1 MPALRLSAIEDFRSL
16 EEFGSFL
23 AVSPCLSKGSI
34 ITNWAG
40 RICCQGFIMPYLFT
54 HEDRAERERLAAI
67 EAGLDPFTID
77 CLEKIG
83 VREGWRCLEVG
94 AGGGSI
100 TEWLC
105 RRVGPNGKVV
115 ATELQTKF
123 LETIDAQ
130 NLEVRKHDISREE
143 LEAKAFDLVSAR
155 KVLEHLADPTAGLRR
170 MASAVRP
177 GGWLMVEDTD
187 LATIRQFSCPHPQR
201 VERAYLK
208 FVEAMSAA
216 GFQPTYAARLGDE
229 LRGLGFQDVQFVC
242 PIPPGWALPDELRTR
257 GLQGVELKTP
267 AGHVGWNAAGNSPAD
282 KIYRMTFERLRQRV
296 LTLGLLTN
304 EEIEQFFAD
313 IRASEFRAIT
323 SFHCAAWGQKPN

>member
-1 MPALRLSAIEDFRSL
+1 
-16 EEFGSFL
+16 
-23 AVSPCLSKGSI
+23 
-34 ITNWAG
+34 
-40 RICCQGFIMPYLFT
+40 MPYLFT

-83 VREGWRCLEVG
+83 VGEGWRCLEVG

-123 LETIDAQ
+123 LEAIDAP

-143 LEAKAFDLVSAR
+143 LEAKAFDLVFAR
-155 KVLEHLADPTAGLRR
+155 KVLEHLADPSAALRR
-170 MASAVRP
+170 LAFAVLS
-177 GGWLMVEDTD
+177 GGWLLVEDMD
-187 LATIRQFSCPHPQR
+187 LASFRRVSAPHPER
-201 VERAYLK
+201 FERAYLK

-229 LRGLGFQDVQFVC
+229 LRALGFQDVQFVC
-242 PIPPGWALPDELRTR
+242 PIPPGWTLPDELRAR
-257 GLQGVELKTP
+257 GLEGVELKTP
-267 AGHVGWNAAGNSPAD
+267 AGHVGWNAAGNNPAD

-296 LTLGLLTN
+296 LTMGLLTK
-304 EEIEQFFAD
+304 EEIEQFFDD
-313 IRASEFRAIT
+313 IRHPKFRAIT
-323 SFHCAAWGQKPN
+323 SFHCAAWGRKPNFCGKLQ